1 MRKILLIIVCF
12 LAIKNIAM
20 PSSLPGFLAEEV
32 VAEPTT
38 NEGEVHEPMGEE
50 GSELHYAYGT
60 KGFWVCLSI
69 ALGFT

>member
-12 LAIKNIAM
+12 FAMKNIAM
-20 PSSLPGFLAEEV
+20 PSSLPGFLVDEAA
-32 VAEPTT
+32 AEPTP
-38 NEGEVHEPMGEE
+38 NEEGVHEPVEEE
-50 GSELHYAYGT
+50 GYELHYAYGT